1 MFITILYYKVSLRG
15 SRKKEGMFGV
25 HRKETLKSMKV
36 GRERGRRE
44 REKKKEVKDYFLAE
58 CFSG

>member
-1 MFITILYYKVSLRG
+1 MARNKKVFITILYYKVSLRG

-44 REKKKEVKDYFLAE
+44 RERRRK
-58 CFSG
+58 